1 MSDRIFAK
9 IDQNENPKLKFEVTV
24 SMLEIYNEQIFDLFV
39 KDRPEK
45 GLKIRQ
51 DKKLGV
57 YVEGKKAMP
66 VSCYSEIKHWNDVGE
81 SNRTVGATKMNAT
94 SSRAHTIFG
103 IQ

>member
-1 MSDRIFAK
+1 MSDKIFNK
-9 IDQNENPKLKFEVTV
+9 IDANENPKLKFEVTV

-66 VSCYSEIKHWNDVGE
+66 VSC
-81 SNRTVGATKMNAT
+81 
-94 SSRAHTIFG
+94 
-103 IQ
+103 